1 MSMTGSGGPQN
12 MAAHHAAQ
20 MIRQSHATVQQN
32 MMFQRSRIFTVVL
45 PPAPKTTAM
54 GLEVTNTF
62 TFTIQETEPID
73 GAAQYDLLVDGES
86 VWSGMGDSLADA
98 LLQAV
103 MRVTGEEDEIP
114 ND

>member
-32 MMFQRSRIFTVVL
+32 MMFQRSRIFTVLL
-45 PPAPKTTAM
+45 PPAPKPTAM

-62 TFTIQETEPID
+62 TFTIQTPEPIG
-73 GAAQYDLLVDGES
+73 GAAQYDLLVDGGS
-86 VWSGMGDSLADA
+86 VWAAMADRLSGAYCRQSSWSPL
-98 LLQAV
+98 
-103 MRVTGEEDEIP
+103 
-114 ND
+114 